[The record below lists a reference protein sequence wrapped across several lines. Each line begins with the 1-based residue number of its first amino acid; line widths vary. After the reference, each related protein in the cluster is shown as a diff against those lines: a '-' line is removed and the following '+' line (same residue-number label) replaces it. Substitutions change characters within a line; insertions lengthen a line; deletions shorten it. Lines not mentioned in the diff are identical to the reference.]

1 MQKETIKSYM
11 LNLFSMF
18 FLTMRKIRIPWK
30 ITFITMGLFSMF
42 WVLFRVLSKPQRIDY
57 PCVRAASPIMCSFL
71 SWLFTMGGGIYFFNM
86 SKAALRRKAVFL
98 SIGLFLI
105 ASALVIFSTITDSS
119 LTYASEDSLIPTNTP
134 IGIPQGAIPGRVV
147 WVWNPDATNENCTND
162 FGDAWDLPHNTNIT
176 VVDSMMRESIRELAG
191 KDNLY
196 DAWNSLFLHF
206 NEKKG
211 KGLVDYVMGEKIFIK
226 LNLVGGHRVRMDAN
240 LNRIPHNR
248 YANSQT
254 SPQVV
259 LSVLRQLIDVYGIIQ
274 DKIYVGDPSKN
285 INNDYWQLWTNEFP
299 DVNYVAQLG
308 ERGRITAESE
318 PEASLKY
325 SDRGQVLSF
334 TEDILCKQLAEADY
348 LINLAALKAH
358 MIAGVTLTT
367 KNHYGSFTRGSAS
380 HLHIAL
386 PNETPGNSRYRP
398 LVDMMGHEKLGGNT
412 LLFVVDG
419 LYPGPDANDKPD
431 KWHMEPFNGNWASS
445 LFVSQDPVALESV
458 CFDFLATEYSLS
470 NTACSYPWI
479 SGAADY
485 LVQAADPAAWP
496 EGIIYDPENN
506 GTQLGSLGVYERWNN
521 PLDKQYAL
529 ELGTG
534 TGIDFIKLLYP
545 DGFLQDP
552 TNMYFSQKPD
562 ISVYPN
568 PFISGFTISINTYSS
583 QILNIQIHNSS
594 GRLVYKTTKHLNN
607 TGSIFLDA
615 QHLETGLFFLT
626 VNQGNETSTIKILKT
641 RQK

>member
-1 MQKETIKSYM
+1 MQKEILKTRIINNF
-11 LNLFSMF
+11 LNSVLEMS
-18 FLTMRKIRIPWK
+18 KIRIPWK
-30 ITFITMGLFSMF
+30 ITFIAMGIFSMF
-42 WVLFRVLSKPQRIDY
+42 WVMFRVLSKPQRIDY
-57 PCVRAASPIMCSFL
+57 PCVRAASPFMCSFL
-71 SWLFTMGGGIYFFNM
+71 GWLFSLGWGVYFFNM
-86 SKAALRRKAVFL
+86 SKEALRRKAVFL
-98 SIGLFLI
+98 SVGLFLI
-105 ASALVIFSTITDSS
+105 ASVLMIFNTITGSS
-119 LTYASEDSLIPTNTP
+119 ITYASEDSLIPANVP

-162 FGDAWDLPHNTNIT
+162 FGDAWDLPYNTNIT

-211 KGLVDYVMGEKIFIK
+211 KGLVDYTVGEKIFIK

-259 LSVLRQLIDVYGIIQ
+259 LSVLRQLIDVYGISQ
-274 DKIYVGDPSKN
+274 NMIYVGDPSKN

-308 ERGRITAESE
+308 ERGRIMAESE

-386 PNETPGNSRYRP
+386 PNETPGNSRYRT

-479 SGAADY
+479 SGAADF
-485 LVQAADPAAWP
+485 LLQAADSAYWP

-506 GTQLGSLGVYERWNN
+506 GNVLGSLGVYERWNN
-521 PLDKQYAL
+521 STDMQYSM
-529 ELGTG
+529 ELGG
-534 TGIDFIKLLYP
+534 LPGIDFVKLLYP
-545 DGFLQDP
+545 DGYATDP
-552 TNMYFSQKPD
+552 TQIVLKKAND
-562 ISVYPN
+562 LIVYPN
-568 PFISGFTISINTYSS
+568 PFISDIKIALPDFKGDWIE
-583 QILNIQIHNSS
+583 IQIHHAD
-594 GRLVYKTTKHLNN
+594 GRLLYSNTLSRNDINGPVSVNIGLPGSGILVLSLSSESEKFSKTLIN
-607 TGSIFLDA
+607 I
-615 QHLETGLFFLT
+615 
-626 VNQGNETSTIKILKT
+626 
-641 RQK
+641 R